1 MGLDGN
7 GRDEFSRVLYGAR
20 VSLVAGVAA
29 VSFAVLI
36 GTFAGLVSGFIGGRF
51 DNGVMR
57 VMDVMLAFPAL
68 LLAIAIVT
76 ARGPGLFNAVAGG
89 VGGDHPGLRR
99 VVRSRVISVRE
110 QDFVTADEALG
121 VKRRRILSHRVLP
134 TR

>member
-1 MGLDGN
+1 MLKQVKSFLESNGFSCPSDQPQHLMGLDGN
-7 GRDEFSRVLYGAR
+7 GQDEFSRILYGAR

-36 GTFAGLVSGFIGGRF
+36 GVRRPGRASSGAF

-76 ARGPGLFNAVAGG
+76 ARGRGCSTRVIAVSIVTIPVYA
-89 VGGDHPGLRR
+89 R
-99 VVRSRVISVRE
+99 VVARVISVPSR
-110 QDFVTADEALG
+110 T
-121 VKRRRILSHRVLP
+121 S
-134 TR
+134 